1 MGYQRGDNRYGA
13 DRGREQGRG
22 RYGDHGRDR
31 WSRDDDDRSFFER
44 ASDEVRSWF
53 HDDDD
58 DYGRRSE
65 RERGWG
71 AEHRDRGWGDRGQD
85 RWRETGSDWREGRSG
100 SGSRGYGYRGSADA
114 QDSWGGSGFGGD
126 YDRGRRFDRI
136 DAGSTGTHGA
146 HPMSSPVGGAYG
158 SSYGTPAAGYG
169 SSARSAQAYREGGAG
184 GVHDPHYSEW
194 RNRQIEALDRDYE
207 DYRRE
212 NQSRFEQE
220 FGGWREKR
228 QGQRQALGRASE
240 GMEVV
245 GSDGQHVGTVDKV
258 RADRIILTKS
268 DPNAGGHHH
277 SIPCGWVD
285 KVEDK
290 VTINKTLEEA
300 TRQWRDEETSRALF
314 ERDDQGSDG
323 PHALDRAFKGT
334 Y

>member
-1 MGYQRGDNRYGA
+1 MGYQRGDNRYGSE
-13 DRGREQGRG
+13 RGREQGRD
-22 RYGDHGRDR
+22 RFYGDHGRDQGDR
-31 WSRDDDDRSFFER
+31 WSRDDDDRGFFER

-53 HDDDD
+53 HDDDEH
-58 DYGRRSE
+58 GRRSE

-71 AEHRDRGWGDRGQD
+71 AEHRDRGHDRSRDSGGDWHG
-85 RWRETGSDWREGRSG
+85 EGRSG
-100 SGSRGYGYRGSADA
+100 SGSSGYGTRGSADA

-126 YDRGRRFDRI
+126 YARGRRFDR
-136 DAGSTGTHGA
+136 DVGSTSQGA
-146 HPMSSPVGGAYG
+146 HSSAASGAYG
-158 SSYGTPAAGYG
+158 SSYGG
-169 SSARSAQAYREGGAG
+169 SARSAQAYRGGGAG
-184 GVHDPHYSEW
+184 GLHDPHYSEW

-228 QGQRQALGRASE
+228 QGQRQALGRASD

-258 RADRIILTKS
+258 RGDRIILTKS

-277 SIPCGWVD
+277 SIPCSWVD

-314 ERDDQGSDG
+314 EREDQ
-323 PHALDRAFKGT
+323 ALFK
-334 Y
+334 

>member
-1 MGYQRGDNRYGA
+1 MGYQRGDNRYGG

-22 RYGDHGRDR
+22 RSYGDYGRDRDR
-31 WSRDDDDRSFFER
+31 WSRDDDDRGFFER

-58 DYGRRSE
+58 DHRRRAE

-71 AEHRDRGWGDRGQD
+71 AEHRDRG
-85 RWRETGSDWREGRSG
+85 DWRGEGRSG
-100 SGSRGYGYRGSADA
+100 YGTRGSADA
-114 QDSWGGSGFGGD
+114 QDSWGGSGLGGD
-126 YDRGRRFDRI
+126 YDRGRRFGRGE
-136 DAGSTGTHGA
+136 AGGTGSHGA
-146 HPMSSPVGGAYG
+146 HSMSSAVGGAYG
-158 SSYGTPAAGYG
+158 SSYGG
-169 SSARSAQAYREGGAG
+169 SGRSQAYSGGGAG
-184 GVHDPHYSEW
+184 GLHDPHYSEW
-194 RNRQIEALDRDYE
+194 RNRQIESLDRDYE

-228 QGQRQALGRASE
+228 QGQRQALGRASD

-258 RADRIILTKS
+258 RGDRIILTKS

-277 SIPCGWVD
+277 SIPCSWVD

-314 ERDDQGSDG
+314 EREDQGSEG

>member
-1 MGYQRGDNRYGA
+1 MGYQRGDNRYGG

-22 RYGDHGRDR
+22 RSYGDYGRDRDR
-31 WSRDDDDRSFFER
+31 WSRDDDDRGFFER

-58 DYGRRSE
+58 DHRRRAE

-71 AEHRDRGWGDRGQD
+71 AEHRGRG
-85 RWRETGSDWREGRSG
+85 DWRGEGRSG
-100 SGSRGYGYRGSADA
+100 YGTRGSADA
-114 QDSWGGSGFGGD
+114 QDSWGGSGLGGD
-126 YDRGRRFDRI
+126 YDRGRRFGRGE
-136 DAGSTGTHGA
+136 AGGTGSHGA
-146 HPMSSPVGGAYG
+146 HSMSSAVGGAYG
-158 SSYGTPAAGYG
+158 SSYGG
-169 SSARSAQAYREGGAG
+169 SGRSQAYSGGGAG
-184 GVHDPHYSEW
+184 GLHDPHYSEW
-194 RNRQIEALDRDYE
+194 RNRQIESLDRDYE

-277 SIPCGWVD
+277 SIPCSWVD

-314 ERDDQGSDG
+314 EREDQGSEG

>member
-1 MGYQRGDNRYGA
+1 MGYQRGDNLYGG

-22 RYGDHGRDR
+22 RSYGDYGRDRDR
-31 WSRDDDDRSFFER
+31 WSRDDDDRGFFER

-58 DYGRRSE
+58 DHRRRAE

-71 AEHRDRGWGDRGQD
+71 AEHRGRG
-85 RWRETGSDWREGRSG
+85 DWRGEGRSG
-100 SGSRGYGYRGSADA
+100 YGTRGSADA
-114 QDSWGGSGFGGD
+114 QDSWGGSGLGGD
-126 YDRGRRFDRI
+126 YDRGRRFGRGETGGT
-136 DAGSTGTHGA
+136 GSHAA
-146 HPMSSPVGGAYG
+146 HSMSSAVGGAYG
-158 SSYGTPAAGYG
+158 SSYGG
-169 SSARSAQAYREGGAG
+169 SGRSQAYSGGGAG
-184 GVHDPHYSEW
+184 GLHDPHYSEW

-258 RADRIILTKS
+258 RGDRIILTKS

-277 SIPCGWVD
+277 SIPCGWVE

-314 ERDDQGSDG
+314 EREDQGSEG
-323 PHALDRAFKGT
+323 PHVLDRAFKGT